1 MRHIALIG
9 LLVVTACV
17 PMEAPREERTL
28 PPPVVVAPPPPPPP
42 PPDYCGANELQYL
55 VGKHRTDIPVPVDP
69 TRRRV
74 TCTTC
79 PVTMD
84 YSATRLN
91 IYYDGSNGIIK
102 EVKCG

>member
-1 MRHIALIG
+1 MRRVALIG
-9 LLVVTACV
+9 LLVVASCA
-17 PMEAPREERTL
+17 PMEAPRDERTL

-42 PPDYCGANELQYL
+42 PDYCGANDLQYL

-69 TRRRV
+69 GRRRV

-91 IYYDGSNGIIK
+91 IYYDASNGIIRK
-102 EVKCG
+102 VECG